1 VLTISAEEQE
11 YTAETSLEDIEE
23 RLFEIRDHLV
33 LLEVLIGGVIVIL
46 IFIFYWL
53 YRICPL

>member
-1 VLTISAEEQE
+1 VLTISTEEQE

-33 LLEVLIGGVIVIL
+33 LLEVLIGGVIVVL

-53 YRICPL
+53 YRIYPL

>member
-1 VLTISAEEQE
+1 VLTISTEEQE
-11 YTAETSLEDIEE
+11 YTAETSMEDIEE

-46 IFIFYWL
+46 IFIFCWL
-53 YRICPL
+53 YRIYPL